1 MTPWTVAYQ
10 APLSMGFPRQEYWN
24 GLPFPSLGNLPNP
37 GIKPTFP
44 ALQVDS
50 LPLSHQES
58 PGTNYSA
65 PNLSINLVSP
75 PSYSRPFKMDLESRH
90 VNHCYHSCRPQT
102 TTTFSPTPRACP
114 VSLAAARWSL
124 ETALQPRA
132 IPALPAQATPA
143 QRVP

>member
-24 GLPFPSLGNLPNP
+24 GLPFLSPGNLPNP

-44 ALQVDS
+44 ALQVAS
-50 LPLSHQES
+50 LPLSHQGS

-65 PNLSINLVSP
+65 SNLSINLVSP
-75 PSYSRPFKMDLESRH
+75 PSYSHPFKMDLESSH
-90 VNHCYHSCRPQT
+90 ANHCYHSCHPQT
-102 TTTFSPTPRACP
+102 TTTFSPTPHACP
-114 VSLAAARWSL
+114 VPLAAPRWSL

-132 IPALPAQATPA
+132 TPALPAQATPA